1 MSFALAMFAVSTI
14 TGLTET
20 SSNKK
25 RAKLTNEY
33 NYKVTRINNTLAYN
47 RTVKEQTEDFK
58 NFMEQQAQVTG
69 AKKVALYQGGVS
81 KKSSVFAGVEHE
93 SKSDYYEAIQKYKDN
108 LEDAKNNLERADTDA
123 KIGFVNANAQA
134 SAKYNGFNEII
145 NNALSFYNYS
155 QITGDTSKVND
166 LLGQVN
172 KKIDT
177 AKGISNS
184 LLGGNR

>member
-14 TGLTET
+14 TGLVE
-20 SSNKK
+20 SKNNKE
-25 RAKLTNEY
+25 RAKKTNEY
-33 NYKVTRINNTLAYN
+33 NYKATKLNNTLAYN

-58 NFMEQQAQVTG
+58 DFMEKQAQVTG
-69 AKKVALYQGGVS
+69 AKKVTLYQGGVS

-108 LEDAKNNLERADTDA
+108 LEDAKNNLERANTDVQ
-123 KIGFVNANAQA
+123 IGFVNANASA

-155 QITGDTSKVND
+155 QITGDTSKVNG
-166 LLGQVN
+166 LLGEVN
-172 KKIDT
+172 KKIDG
-177 AKGISNS
+177 AKNISNS
-184 LLGGNR
+184 LLGGK